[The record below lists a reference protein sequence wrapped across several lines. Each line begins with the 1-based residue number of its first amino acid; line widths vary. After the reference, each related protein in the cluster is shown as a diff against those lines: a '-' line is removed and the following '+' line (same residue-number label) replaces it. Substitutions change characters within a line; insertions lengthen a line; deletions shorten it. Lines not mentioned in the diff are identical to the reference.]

1 MMTTKAIF
9 KRIIRALDNSKLTT
23 FQMYVIAIS
32 ICIIGSFISDYKID
46 QKYIR
51 IIASAELSEA
61 VVTKL
66 THCRGKEN
74 CHFTYNVNGI
84 DYEYSKH
91 SDYRS
96 VVGDTMMVV
105 YNNQDVKESTAVKL
119 KDGHPIL
126 STKSYKIIKLNNLPQ
141 PKRDSLKRSVLAELR
156 KIYLEK

>member
-1 MMTTKAIF
+1 MTMKAIF

-32 ICIIGSFISDYKID
+32 ICIIGSFISDCKID

-84 DYEYSKH
+84 DYEYSTH

-105 YNNQDVKESTAVKL
+105 YNKESTAVKL